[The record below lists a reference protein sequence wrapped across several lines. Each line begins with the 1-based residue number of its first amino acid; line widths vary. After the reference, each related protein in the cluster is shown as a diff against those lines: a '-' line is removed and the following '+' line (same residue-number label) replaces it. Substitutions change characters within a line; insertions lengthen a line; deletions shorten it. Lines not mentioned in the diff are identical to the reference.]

1 METTAHRQ
9 RVEIVA
15 EKRSPFR
22 PHRGLA
28 APDLFLDTML
38 DRRTGE
44 TRPIDCMKSLG
55 NIYMNGSQTYRPKDK
70 TYKDAQLR
78 ELVHS
83 VAVEHAS
90 ENEVICGRKP
100 TGEKC
105 GEGVTAAER

>member
-1 METTAHRQ
+1 METTVHRQ
-9 RVEIVA
+9 RAEIAA

-28 APDLFLDTML
+28 APNLFLDTML

-44 TRPIDCMKSLG
+44 TRPIDCMESLC
-55 NIYMNGSQTYRPKDK
+55 NIYMNGSQIYRLKDK
-70 TYKDAQLR
+70 TYRAAQLR

-83 VAVEHAS
+83 VTVEHAS
-90 ENEVICGRKP
+90 EHEVVCGRKP

-105 GEGVTAAER
+105 RGVTAVER